1 MSTRLFTFRN
11 TSIVIGSGLSSS
23 NLLDEACQTKTVV
36 LIADSHVAQ
45 LYGEKIRSILQA
57 SSKEVYMVTFPPG
70 ELSKTREVKAH
81 LEDEMQKKGL
91 GRETT
96 LIALG
101 GGVTTDLAGFIAST
115 YCRGIPFISMP
126 TTVLAMVDAAIGGK
140 TGVNTPYGKNLIGSF
155 YLPKTLILDLDFT
168 QTLSEEEIKEGL
180 VEVIKKALVRDERL
194 FGFIEANLES
204 LLQRGE
210 ALELVIKEA
219 CRIKLEVVEEDF
231 EEKKGLRRILNFGH
245 TIGHALERF
254 FNYKLKHG
262 KAVALG
268 IIAESYIASEL
279 GLLKRSYFN
288 RILKLLSS
296 FIEVHS
302 FDEQKVYEFMSYDKK
317 SQDQLPRFVLI
328 DSIGHVL
335 AFNEEYCSLVEKE
348 HVLNA
353 LKFIQ
358 EL

>member
-1 MSTRLFTFRN
+1 MSTHLLTFRK

-23 NLLDEACQTKTVV
+23 NLLDEACLTKTVV
-36 LIADSHVAQ
+36 LIADSHVGQ
-45 LYGEKIRSILQA
+45 LYGEKIRRRLQA
-57 SSKEVYMVTFPPG
+57 SSKEVYMITFPPG
-70 ELSKTREVKAH
+70 EQSKTREVKSN

-155 YLPKTLILDLDFT
+155 YLPKTLILDLDFI
-168 QTLSEEEIKEGL
+168 QTLSEKEIKEGL

-194 FGFIEANLES
+194 FGFIESHLENI
-204 LLQRGE
+204 LQRGE
-210 ALELVIKEA
+210 ALEQVIKEA
-219 CRIKLEVVEEDF
+219 CQIKLEVVEEDF

-245 TIGHALERF
+245 TVGHALERYF
-254 FNYKLKHG
+254 DYKLRHG
-262 KAVALG
+262 EAVALG
-268 IIAESYIASEL
+268 ILAESYIASEL
-279 GLLKRSYFN
+279 GLLKRSFFN

-296 FIEVHS
+296 FIEVRS
-302 FDEQKVYEFMSYDKK
+302 FDEEKVYESMSYDKK

-328 DSIGHVL
+328 DSIGHVVR
-335 AFNEEYCSLVEKE
+335 FNEEYCSIVDKE

-358 EL
+358 KL